1 MVNNPGVMTTNNRN
15 GIGKMLKRRRGK
27 LRLSRPDL
35 AAKAGVSASHIGRI
49 ERAERFP
56 SALTLWK
63 LARPLDFLVVELY
76 IHAGYLSPKDCAPES
91 GTGAGTAGLDPY
103 VAKVLSREPVEMQC
117 KVVAILSALK
127 PICPIGLDTRPCQKC
142 YFRLDG
148 KCNFDAILRE
158 WKATS
163 RKG

>member
-1 MVNNPGVMTTNNRN
+1 MMVVQMDKRVGLGM
-15 GIGKMLKRRRGK
+15 ILKRRRVM
-27 LRLSRPDL
+27 LRLSRPAL
-35 AAKAGVSASHIGRI
+35 AAKAGLSALHIAHI
-49 ERAERFP
+49 EKGKSLP
-56 SALTLWK
+56 SALTLRK
-63 LARPLDFLVVELY
+63 LAKPLGFGVVELY

-127 PICPIGLDTRPCQKC
+127 SICPIGLDTRPCQKC
-142 YFRLDG
+142 HFRLDG